1 MHARK
6 WVNRPIDFGL
16 WRGHPLTMASPQA
29 TIPAYQSWPGDSRG
43 SSPAPRSRA
52 VMTREGERALRGTLE
67 RLRHQL
73 EVDFAAR
80 MREDRT
86 FGEIAGNDE
95 YLQTYEEAA
104 VLTSRIA
111 ALEALLDSA
120 TVVAKPDASLGIAA
134 LGNTIAVEDVASGIV
149 RRHRLI
155 GDYEELRPD
164 AVSASSPVGRALMG
178 RSPGDEVDVELPSGE
193 RRALRIRSVEAPGSD

>member
-1 MHARK
+1 
-6 WVNRPIDFGL
+6 
-16 WRGHPLTMASPQA
+16 
-29 TIPAYQSWPGDSRG
+29 
-43 SSPAPRSRA
+43 
-52 VMTREGERALRGTLE
+52 MTREGERALRGTLE

-111 ALEALLDSA
+111 ALEALVESA
-120 TVVAKPDASLGIAA
+120 TVVQEPDASIGIAA
-134 LGNTIAVEDVASGIV
+134 LGTTIAVEDVASGTV

-155 GDYEELRPD
+155 GDYEELGPD
-164 AVSASSPVGRALMG
+164 AVSASSPVGQALMG

-193 RRALRIRSVEAPGSD
+193 RRALRIRSVEVPGSD